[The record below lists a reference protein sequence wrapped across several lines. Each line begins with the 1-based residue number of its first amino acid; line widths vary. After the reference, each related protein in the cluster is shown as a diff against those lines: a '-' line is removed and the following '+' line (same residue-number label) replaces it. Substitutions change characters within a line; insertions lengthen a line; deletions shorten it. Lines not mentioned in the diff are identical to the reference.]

1 MYAGSCLLLIEE
13 KIESYQRRVV
23 LGLVGGGLQS
33 SNLRY
38 ELVFS
43 MYIRSMKDLFL
54 DISSVLK
61 VASRVSKFGTDFPT
75 VTEPTVHRF
84 QSVPQD
90 SDDSARSLLE
100 SLGLD
105 LRPKESAS
113 THGSPLS
120 QPQFGGRISGS
131 RPHR

>member
-61 VASRVSKFGTDFPT
+61 VASRVSKFGTDFHNSHWNLPST
-75 VTEPTVHRF
+75 
-84 QSVPQD
+84 D
-90 SDDSARSLLE
+90 SKAYRKIQMIQQGPYWKALV
-100 SLGLD
+100 
-105 LRPKESAS
+105 
-113 THGSPLS
+113 
-120 QPQFGGRISGS
+120 
-131 RPHR
+131 